1 MSGPVL
7 NSLDAIGPVPSSDSF
22 GAAVFVALIAGSLC
36 AAAGTVLLKLGASG
50 SVAVLDFVNTRI
62 LGGLTLY
69 GLGSASWI
77 YAMSRAPLSVV
88 YPFTALTFVLVML
101 SGILLLNEEA
111 TPAMLGGS
119 ALILA
124 GIGWIA
130 VGAMA

>member
-1 MSGPVL
+1 MKGL
-7 NSLDAIGPVPSSDSF
+7 EAIGPMPSSESF
-22 GAAVFVALIAGSLC
+22 SGAIIVALIAGSLC
-36 AAAGTVLLKLGASG
+36 AAAGTFLLKLGATD
-50 SVAVLDFVNTRI
+50 SVAVQDFVNPHI
-62 LGGLTLY
+62 MGGLSLY
-69 GLGSASWI
+69 GLGSALWI

-101 SGILLLNEEA
+101 AGVLLLKEEA

-119 ALILA
+119 VLILA